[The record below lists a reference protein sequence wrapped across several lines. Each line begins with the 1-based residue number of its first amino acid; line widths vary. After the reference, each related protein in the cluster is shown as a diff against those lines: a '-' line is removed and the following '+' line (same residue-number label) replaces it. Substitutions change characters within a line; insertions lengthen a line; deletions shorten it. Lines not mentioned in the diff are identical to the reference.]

1 MTEKII
7 VYMIQLTVWINM
19 SHFNL
24 ISLVVKLEVL
34 NIDWGL
40 VFIIYSK
47 YPRTRLIWLIKSI
60 IAPRGGLST
69 PGISICSTQNWGA
82 GHFISDPKH
91 CNDGPLRGLSAR
103 IGSWPNNLSLPAS
116 GEYFPLPLL
125 PLDPMFRDAACDRI
139 WSGLTWF
146 TLPSFCQLFV
156 WDFHQNE
163 EISKRKKRVKT
174 IRFSLI

>member
-1 MTEKII
+1 
-7 VYMIQLTVWINM
+7 MIQLTLWINM

-24 ISLVVKLEVL
+24 ISLAVKLEVL

-116 GEYFPLPLL
+116 GEYFPLPPQTRCLETQ
-125 PLDPMFRDAACDRI
+125 PVTG
-139 WSGLTWF
+139 SGQAWLGLHCPASVSSLCGIF
-146 TLPSFCQLFV
+146 T
-156 WDFHQNE
+156 
-163 EISKRKKRVKT
+163 KTRKLAKEK
-174 IRFSLI
+174 SG